1 LIGVLVTA
9 LVVVVLLP
17 MWWFGLLLRLW
28 RGVRR

>member
-17 MWWFGLLLRLW
+17 MWWFGLLLRVW